1 VSGVGLRDVRH
12 ERGSVLVEAAIV
24 LPVVIYLLVGI
35 ADFGIGWQDRLT
47 TETAVRGGART
58 AANLTDARLA
68 DYNVLQTV
76 KAALADIPSGN
87 IDWIV
92 VFKANSAA
100 TPSAPCQTGTSQS
113 GGTTPCNVYTS
124 ASLNL
129 DQSAFTGT
137 TSCTG
142 SSPDRF
148 WCPTGRVNEQ
158 ATADYLGVWVQL
170 HRARITPLIPGQTI
184 IHATAVMRL
193 EPPGI

>member
-1 VSGVGLRDVRH
+1 VGD
-12 ERGSVLVEAAIV
+12 ERGAVLVEAAIV
-24 LPVVIYLLVGI
+24 LPVIVYILVGI
-35 ADFGIGWQDRLT
+35 ADFGVGWQDRLT
-47 TETAVRGGART
+47 AETAARGGART

-68 DYNVLQTV
+68 DYNVLQSV

-87 IDWIV
+87 IDRIV
-92 VFKANSAA
+92 VFNANSSAA
-100 TPSAPCQTGTSQS
+100 PAGACQAGTSQS
-113 GGTTPCNVYTS
+113 GGSTPCNVYTS

-148 WCPTGRVNEQ
+148 WCPTSRVNDQ

-170 HRARITPLIPGQTI
+170 HRAHITPLIPGQTI
-184 IHATAVMRL
+184 IHSTAVMRL